1 MALSRLKIEI
11 CKLMYISSKFSF
23 FPKFM
28 LEAGYSYGPC
38 KQLIEHYKIK
48 SFFTAF

>member
-11 CKLMYISSKFSF
+11 CKLMYISNKFII

-28 LEAGYSYGPC
+28 LEVGYRYGPC